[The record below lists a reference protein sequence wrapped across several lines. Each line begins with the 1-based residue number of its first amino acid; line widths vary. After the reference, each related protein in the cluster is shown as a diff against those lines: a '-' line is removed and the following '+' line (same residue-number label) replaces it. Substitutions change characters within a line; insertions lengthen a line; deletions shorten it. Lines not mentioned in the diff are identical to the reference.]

1 MISLPDPAERART
14 IAARSPEA
22 VLVPCAH
29 TAHAE
34 RDPSRS
40 AVRIA
45 THLHHVHA
53 DATMTVLLP
62 EAHPLV
68 AAVWQSPRGAVTVM
82 AELTDPAP
90 VRLREP
96 VRGLLWI
103 TGLLTALEGEQ
114 GRERALLVAEEV
126 ADPRLLDVGHGMSVL
141 RVDPAS
147 LVLAD
152 ADGTSSLQPLE
163 FHEAVPDPFHDYETE
178 WLRHLEIS
186 HRDVVGQLARHV
198 PAELRGGQVRPLGLD
213 RFGLRLRVEAA
224 DADHDIRLPFSRS
237 VSTPEELAVELR
249 KLVGCPFLA
258 QATST

>member
-1 MISLPDPAERART
+1 MITLPDPAERART

-22 VLVPCAH
+22 VLVPCAQ
-29 TAHAE
+29 E
-34 RDPSRS
+34 PGRS
-40 AVRIA
+40 PVRIG

-62 EAHPLV
+62 ESHPMV

-82 AELTDPAP
+82 TELTDPAP

-96 VRGLLWI
+96 VRGLLWV
-103 TGLLTALEGEQ
+103 TGMLTALEGEQ
-114 GRERALLVAEEV
+114 GRERALRVAEEV

-141 RVDPAS
+141 RIDPAS
-147 LVLAD
+147 VVLAD
-152 ADGTSSLQPLE
+152 ADGSCSLQPAE
-163 FHEAVPDPFHDYETE
+163 FQDAAPDPFYGYETE
-178 WLRHLEIS
+178 WLRHLELS

-198 PAELRGGQVRPLGLD
+198 PIELRGGQVRPLGLD
-213 RFGLRLRVEAA
+213 RLGLRLRVEAS

-258 QATST
+258 EAG